1 MTFKIFIPYLA
12 AALAV
17 TLQGITL
24 IYIPP
29 NSHKR
34 KYMLP
39 VILLPVSLVCFTA
52 QHASFVGPWNIF
64 IGLEF
69 GALLG
74 LEVFDNVCLSKV
86 SYHAV
91 GVAQVGGRKKN
102 DDDDP
107 DTTNAWSQFCDKV
120 RWSVDIAI
128 NKRHINRADQTRNVP
143 LFDSSR
149 PQHVPSRR
157 SFLLFRAARFIL
169 LYLAL
174 DLITSQPLEDAQ
186 AKFAAG
192 KERIFTRVLARDI
205 SPAEIGEALGII
217 MAHCVCGYMSL
228 LLGYDIFSLVAVG
241 LCGGRVS
248 DWRPLFGDIRQV
260 YTIRTFWRYVMS
272 RISSFPKTIHSIN
285 LPGWQYVKKEKQT
298 KADTTPSLVTKR
310 LFWHQLLLR
319 PLDASA
325 SFLTHSL
332 LGLPRYSTRGINHIV
347 TSADNSSKLR
357 TSPPEQQQQQ
367 QPQPQSQASKLLLIT
382 AYTKLTLIFLLS
394 GLVHINSDHI
404 LGIRF
409 RDSHCI
415 SLFLCQACGIMVE
428 DAAQW
433 TYRCITGS
441 KGNGPVKVWHRLVG
455 YAWLV
460 VFALWAAPGWAFSVV
475 RLEVP
480 PTALLVTIF
489 PRR

>member
-1 MTFKIFIPYLA
+1 MTFKVFIPYLA

-17 TLQGITL
+17 ALQGITL

-39 VILLPVSLVCFTA
+39 VILLPVSLVCLTA
-52 QHASFVGPWNIF
+52 QHASFVWPWNIF

-91 GVAQVGGRKKN
+91 GVAQVGARKKN

-107 DTTNAWSQFCDKV
+107 DTTSAWSRFCDKV

-143 LFDSSR
+143 LFDPSR

-174 DLITSQPLEDAQ
+174 DLITSRPLEDAQ
-186 AKFAAG
+186 VKFAAG
-192 KERIFTRVLARDI
+192 KARIFTRVLARDI
-205 SPAEIGEALGII
+205 SPAEIGEALGLI
-217 MAHCVCGYMSL
+217 MAHCDILEVCHVKNQL
-228 LLGYDIFSLVAVG
+228 LSKKNSTPSTYPDGK
-241 LCGGRVS
+241 
-248 DWRPLFGDIRQV
+248 
-260 YTIRTFWRYVMS
+260 YV
-272 RISSFPKTIHSIN
+272 N
-285 LPGWQYVKKEKQT
+285 KEKPT

-332 LGLPRYSTRGINHIV
+332 LGLPRYSTRGINRIV

-367 QPQPQSQASKLLLIT
+367 SQTQASKLLLLIT

-409 RDSHCI
+409 RDSYSI

-480 PTALLVTIF
+480 PTALPVTIF

>member
-12 AALAV
+12 VALAV
-17 TLQGITL
+17 ALQGITL

-34 KYMLP
+34 KIMLP
-39 VILLPVSLVCFTA
+39 VILLPASLVCLTA
-52 QHASFVGPWNIF
+52 QHASFVGPWNVF

-91 GVAQVGGRKKN
+91 GVARVGARKKN

-107 DTTNAWSQFCDKV
+107 DTTSAWSRFCDKV

-128 NKRHINRADQTRNVP
+128 NKRHINRADQPRNVP

-186 AKFAAG
+186 VKFAAG

-228 LLGYDIFSLVAVG
+228 LLGYDFFSLVAVG

-260 YTIRTFWRYVMS
+260 YTIRTFWR
-272 RISSFPKTIHSIN
+272 
-285 LPGWQYVKKEKQT
+285 
-298 KADTTPSLVTKR
+298 R

-332 LGLPRYSTRGINHIV
+332 LGLPRYSPRGINRIV
-347 TSADNSSKLR
+347 ISANENSGKLQ

-367 QPQPQSQASKLLLIT
+367 QQQPPQSQTQASKLLLIT

-415 SLFLCQACGIMVE
+415 SLFLCQACGIIVE

-433 TYRCITGS
+433 TYRCVTGS
-441 KGNGPVKVWHRLVG
+441 EGNGPVKVWHRLVG

-480 PTALLVTIF
+480 PTALPVMIF